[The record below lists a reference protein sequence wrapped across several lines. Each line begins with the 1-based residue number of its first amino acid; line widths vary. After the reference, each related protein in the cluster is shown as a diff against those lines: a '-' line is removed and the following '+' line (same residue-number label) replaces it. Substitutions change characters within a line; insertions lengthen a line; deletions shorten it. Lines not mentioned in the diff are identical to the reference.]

1 MLALLSILIVT
12 VLGAAPAEAAARKP
26 GLYGPTTVTAGE
38 EVTFT
43 SVFLAKDR
51 KNICFA
57 PDMEWGDVPPRPGIG
72 ICMKFGFSGKYEREV
87 ESFTHVFEQPG
98 TYTVTVTAAG
108 MSATGMPVAKPSLAT
123 VKGPR
128 KYSRTITVLPPPQV
142 APTPTPAATPVA
154 EVAP

>member
-1 MLALLSILIVT
+1 MLALLTILIVT
-12 VLGAAPAEAAARKP
+12 AVGAAPAEAAARKP
-26 GLYGPTTVTAGE
+26 GLYGPKTVTAGE
-38 EVTFT
+38 RVTFT

-57 PDMEWGDVPPRPGIG
+57 PDVEWGDAPPSTGIG
-72 ICMKFGFSGKYEREV
+72 ICLKIGFSGKYEREV
-87 ESFTHVFEQPG
+87 DTFAHVYEQPG

-128 KYSRTITVLPPPQV
+128 TYTRTIRVLPAPQV
-142 APTPTPAATPVA
+142 EPTPSPSATPVA